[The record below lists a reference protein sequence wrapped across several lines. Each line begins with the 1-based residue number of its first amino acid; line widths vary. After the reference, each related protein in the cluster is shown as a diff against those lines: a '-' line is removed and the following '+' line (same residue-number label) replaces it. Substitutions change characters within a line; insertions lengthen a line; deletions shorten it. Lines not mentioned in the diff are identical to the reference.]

1 MKKLLLFSA
10 LLIFACSSDDSTS
23 DDSNQLFLEKY
34 DSVVWLGGEFDYT
47 DKKAFINSSKTL
59 TYYSIEEEACFSFEL
74 EGTTETPGFDYERV
88 IGQIEEE
95 TENSITIFF
104 QFVSATE
111 PFNQLVTYTV
121 TYDGSTY
128 TLTESVAE
136 NTDGSIGTGDPAT
149 YFDTDDE
156 VCF

>member
-1 MKKLLLFSA
+1 MKNILLLLSA
-10 LLIFACSSDDSTS
+10 LLTFACSSDDSTS

-34 DSVVWLGGEFDYT
+34 DSVVWLGGEIDYT

-59 TYYSIEEEACFSFEL
+59 TVYYIEEEVCFSYEL

-95 TENSITIFF
+95 TENSVTIFF

-111 PFNQLVTYTV
+111 PFNQLITYTV

-128 TLTESVAE
+128 TLTE
-136 NTDGSIGTGDPAT
+136 NIDGNSGGAT

>member
-1 MKKLLLFSA
+1 MKKLLLLLA
-10 LLIFACSSDDSTS
+10 LIIVACSDDSS
-23 DDSNQLFLEKY
+23 DSNQLFLEKY

-111 PFNQLVTYTV
+111 PFNQLITYTV

-128 TLTESVAE
+128 TLTE
-136 NTDGSIGTGDPAT
+136 NIDGNSGGAT

>member
-1 MKKLLLFSA
+1 MKKLLLLSA
-10 LLIFACSSDDSTS
+10 LFIFGCSSNDSTS

-34 DSVVWLGGEFDYT
+34 DRVVWLGGAIDYT
-47 DKKAFINSSKTL
+47 NKMAFINSSKTL

-111 PFNQLVTYTV
+111 PFNQLITYTV

-128 TLTESVAE
+128 TLTE
-136 NTDGSIGTGDPAT
+136 NIDGNSGGAT

>member
-1 MKKLLLFSA
+1 MGQSITQTKRLLLTVLKPS
-10 LLIFACSSDDSTS
+10 
-23 DDSNQLFLEKY
+23 Q
-34 DSVVWLGGEFDYT
+34 
-47 DKKAFINSSKTL
+47 
-59 TYYSIEEEACFSFEL
+59 YYSIEEEACFSYEL

-128 TLTESVAE
+128 TLTESVAG
-136 NTDGSIGTGDPAT
+136 NRGGS
-149 YFDTDDE
+149 Y
-156 VCF
+156 

>member
-10 LLIFACSSDDSTS
+10 LLIFSCSSDDSTS

-34 DSVVWLGGEFDYT
+34 DSVVWLGGETDYT
-47 DKKAFINSSKTL
+47 NKMAFINSSKTV
-59 TYYSIEEEACFSFEL
+59 TIYSIDDEACFSYEL
-74 EGTTETPGFDYERV
+74 EGTAETPGFDYERV

-95 TENSITIFF
+95 TENSITIFY
-104 QFVSATE
+104 QFVGGTN
-111 PFNQLVTYTV
+111 PFNQLITYTV

-128 TLTESVAE
+128 TLTENIAGNSGGAIY
-136 NTDGSIGTGDPAT
+136 S
-149 YFDTDDE
+149 DTDEE

>member
-128 TLTESVAE
+128 TLTE
-136 NTDGSIGTGDPAT
+136 NIDGNSGGAT

>member
-1 MKKLLLFSA
+1 MKKLLLLSA
-10 LLIFACSSDDSTS
+10 LLIFACSSDDPTS

-34 DSVVWLGGEFDYT
+34 DSVVWLGGEIDYT

-95 TENSITIFF
+95 TENSITIFY
-104 QFVSATE
+104 QFVGGTN
-111 PFNQLVTYTV
+111 PFNQLITYTV

-128 TLTESVAE
+128 TLTE
-136 NTDGSIGTGDPAT
+136 NIDGNSGGAT

>member
-10 LLIFACSSDDSTS
+10 LLIFSCSSDDSTS

-34 DSVVWLGGEFDYT
+34 DSVVWLGGEIDYT
-47 DKKAFINSSKTL
+47 NKMAFINSSKSQTF
-59 TYYSIEEEACFSFEL
+59 YYIEEEVCFSYEL

-111 PFNQLVTYTV
+111 PFNQLITYTV

-128 TLTESVAE
+128 TLTENIAGNSGGAIY
-136 NTDGSIGTGDPAT
+136 S
-149 YFDTDDE
+149 DTDEE

>member
-1 MKKLLLFSA
+1 MKKLLLLSA
-10 LLIFACSSDDSTS
+10 LLIFACSSDDSPS

-95 TENSITIFF
+95 TENSITIFY
-104 QFVSATE
+104 QFVGGTN
-111 PFNQLVTYTV
+111 PFNQLITYTV

-128 TLTESVAE
+128 TLTENIAGNSGGAIY
-136 NTDGSIGTGDPAT
+136 S
-149 YFDTDDE
+149 DTDEE

>member
-1 MKKLLLFSA
+1 MKNILLLLSA
-10 LLIFACSSDDSTS
+10 LLTFACSSDDSTS

-34 DSVVWLGGEFDYT
+34 DSVVWLGGEIDYT

-95 TENSITIFF
+95 TENSVTIFF

-111 PFNQLVTYTV
+111 PFNQLITYTV

-128 TLTESVAE
+128 TLTE
-136 NTDGSIGTGDPAT
+136 NIDGNSGGAT

>member
-1 MKKLLLFSA
+1 MKKLLLLSA
-10 LLIFACSSDDSTS
+10 LLIFACSSDDSS

-34 DSVVWLGGEFDYT
+34 DSVVWLGGDIDYT
-47 DKKAFINSSKTL
+47 NKMAFINSSKAL
-59 TYYSIEEEACFSFEL
+59 TIYSIDEEACFSYEL
-74 EGTTETPGFDYERV
+74 EGTTETPDNEYERV

-104 QFVSATE
+104 QFVGGPD
-111 PFNQLVTYTV
+111 PFNQLITYTI

-128 TLTESVAE
+128 TLKESIAE
-136 NTDGSIGTGDPAT
+136 NAGTYTT
-149 YFDTDDE
+149 YIRTDDE

>member
-1 MKKLLLFSA
+1 MKNILLLLSA
-10 LLIFACSSDDSTS
+10 LLTFACSSDDATS

-34 DSVVWLGGEFDYT
+34 DSVVWLGGEIDYT

-59 TYYSIEEEACFSFEL
+59 TVYYIEEEVCFSYEL

-111 PFNQLVTYTV
+111 PFNQLITYTV

-128 TLTESVAE
+128 TLTE
-136 NTDGSIGTGDPAT
+136 NIDGNSGGAT

>member
-1 MKKLLLFSA
+1 MKKLFLLSA

-34 DSVVWLGGEFDYT
+34 DSVVWLGGEIDYT

-111 PFNQLVTYTV
+111 PFNQLITYTV

-128 TLTESVAE
+128 TLTE
-136 NTDGSIGTGDPAT
+136 NIDGNSGGAT

>member
-1 MKKLLLFSA
+1 MKRIFLLLLSA
-10 LLIFACSSDDSTS
+10 LLIFACSSDDPTS

-34 DSVVWLGGEFDYT
+34 DSVVWLGGEIDYT

-111 PFNQLVTYTV
+111 PFNQLITYTV

-128 TLTESVAE
+128 TLTE
-136 NTDGSIGTGDPAT
+136 NIDGNSGGAT

>member
-95 TENSITIFF
+95 TENSITIFY
-104 QFVSATE
+104 QFVGGTN
-111 PFNQLVTYTV
+111 PFNQLITYTV

-128 TLTESVAE
+128 TLTE
-136 NTDGSIGTGDPAT
+136 NIDGNSGGAT

>member
-1 MKKLLLFSA
+1 MKKLLLISA

-34 DSVVWLGGEFDYT
+34 DSVVWLGGEIDYT
-47 DKKAFINSSKTL
+47 YKMAFINSSKSQTI
-59 TYYSIEEEACFSFEL
+59 YFIEEEVCFSYEL

-95 TENSITIFF
+95 TENSITIFY
-104 QFVSATE
+104 QFVGGTDT
-111 PFNQLVTYTV
+111 FNQLITYTV

-128 TLTESVAE
+128 TLTENINGNSGGAIY
-136 NTDGSIGTGDPAT
+136 S
-149 YFDTDDE
+149 DTDEE

>member
-1 MKKLLLFSA
+1 MKRLILLSA
-10 LLIFACSSDDSTS
+10 LLIFACSSDDSPS

-34 DSVVWLGGEFDYT
+34 DSVVWLGGEIDYT

-111 PFNQLVTYTV
+111 PFNQLITYTV

-128 TLTESVAE
+128 TLTE
-136 NTDGSIGTGDPAT
+136 NIDGNSGGAT

>member
-1 MKKLLLFSA
+1 MKRLILLSA

-34 DSVVWLGGEFDYT
+34 DSVVWLGGEIDYT

-111 PFNQLVTYTV
+111 PFNQLITYTV

-128 TLTESVAE
+128 TLTE
-136 NTDGSIGTGDPAT
+136 NIDGNSGGAT

>member
-1 MKKLLLFSA
+1 MKKLLLLSA
-10 LLIFACSSDDSTS
+10 LLIFACSSDDPTS

-34 DSVVWLGGEFDYT
+34 DSVVWLGGEIDYT

-111 PFNQLVTYTV
+111 PFNQLITYTV

-128 TLTESVAE
+128 TLTE
-136 NTDGSIGTGDPAT
+136 NIDGNSGGAT

>member
-1 MKKLLLFSA
+1 MKKLLLLSA
-10 LLIFACSSDDSTS
+10 LLIFACSSDDSS

-34 DSVVWLGGEFDYT
+34 DSVVWLGGDIDYT
-47 DKKAFINSSKTL
+47 NKMAFINSSKTL
-59 TYYSIEEEACFSFEL
+59 TIYSIDEEACFSYEL
-74 EGTTETPGFDYERV
+74 EGTTETPDNEYERV

-104 QFVSATE
+104 QFVGGPD
-111 PFNQLVTYTV
+111 PFNQLITYTI

-128 TLTESVAE
+128 TLKESIAE
-136 NTDGSIGTGDPAT
+136 NAGTYTT
-149 YFDTDDE
+149 YIRTDDE

>member
-34 DSVVWLGGEFDYT
+34 DGVVWLGGAIDYT

-111 PFNQLVTYTV
+111 PFNQLITYTV

-128 TLTESVAE
+128 TLTE
-136 NTDGSIGTGDPAT
+136 NIDGNSGGAT

>member
-1 MKKLLLFSA
+1 MKNILLLLSA
-10 LLIFACSSDDSTS
+10 LLTFACSSDDSTS
-23 DDSNQLFLEKY
+23 DDSNQLFLQKY
-34 DSVVWLGGEFDYT
+34 DSVVWLGGEIDYT

-95 TENSITIFF
+95 TENSVTIFF

-111 PFNQLVTYTV
+111 PFNQLITYTV

-128 TLTESVAE
+128 TLTE
-136 NTDGSIGTGDPAT
+136 NIDGNSGGAT

>member
-1 MKKLLLFSA
+1 MKRLILLSA

-34 DSVVWLGGEFDYT
+34 DSVVWLGGEIDYT

-95 TENSITIFF
+95 TENSITIFY
-104 QFVSATE
+104 QFVGGTN
-111 PFNQLVTYTV
+111 PFNQLITYTV

-128 TLTESVAE
+128 TLTE
-136 NTDGSIGTGDPAT
+136 NIDGNSGGAT

>member
-1 MKKLLLFSA
+1 MKNLLYLF
-10 LLIFACSSDDSTS
+10 FAITLFGCSDSSENEVNT
-23 DDSNQLFLEKY
+23 QLFLEKY
-34 DSVVWLGGEFDYT
+34 DSVVWLGGDIDYT
-47 DKKAFINSSKTL
+47 NKMAFINSSKTV
-59 TYYSIEEEACFSFEL
+59 TIYSIDDEACFSYEL

-111 PFNQLVTYTV
+111 PFNQLITYTV

-128 TLTESVAE
+128 TLTE
-136 NTDGSIGTGDPAT
+136 NIDGQGGGAT

>member
-1 MKKLLLFSA
+1 MKKLLLLSA
-10 LLIFACSSDDSTS
+10 LLIFSCSSDDSTS

-34 DSVVWLGGEFDYT
+34 DSVVWLGGEIDYT

-128 TLTESVAE
+128 TLTE
-136 NTDGSIGTGDPAT
+136 NIDGNSGGAT

>member
-111 PFNQLVTYTV
+111 PFNQLITYTV

-128 TLTESVAE
+128 TLTE
-136 NTDGSIGTGDPAT
+136 NIDGNSGGAT

>member
-1 MKKLLLFSA
+1 MKKLLLLSA
-10 LLIFACSSDDSTS
+10 LLIFACSSDDSS

-34 DSVVWLGGEFDYT
+34 DSVVWLGGDIDYT
-47 DKKAFINSSKTL
+47 NKMAFINSSKAL
-59 TYYSIEEEACFSFEL
+59 TIYSIDEEACFSWGL
-74 EGTTETPGFDYERV
+74 EGTTETPDNEYERV

-104 QFVSATE
+104 QFVGGPD
-111 PFNQLVTYTV
+111 PFNQLITYTI

-128 TLTESVAE
+128 TLKESIAE
-136 NTDGSIGTGDPAT
+136 NAGTYTT
-149 YFDTDDE
+149 YIRTDDE